1 MDFNLT
7 EEQRHLQESARKFA
21 RKELVDVAKQ
31 MEESDEPMSDEWRKR
46 LGAMGFLGVNL
57 PQQYGGLG
65 LTTFEAV
72 LVLEQLAQI
81 SPAVAFPV
89 FESCFGPTQTI
100 LHCAS
105 EDIKQKVLP
114 RVCSGELVVA
124 VTMSEPDAG
133 SAMTD
138 LTTRGVIQGDKVIIN
153 GQKRWCSGAGH
164 SGGYLLY
171 CRMADKPGAAGVGA
185 IYLEL
190 GTKGMSF
197 GKRERLMGM
206 RGVPS
211 RDIFFDSA
219 EVPTKNIVVPVGKFK
234 DLMKTFSVE
243 RCGNTTMGVAGAAA
257 ALEYA
262 VEYVQTRKQFGKPIA
277 EFQAVQL
284 RLADMAIRV
293 EAARLLLYRAAA
305 NAAAGIPSLRDI
317 SMAKCYANEIAREVC
332 ANGVQLMGGYGF
344 NKEYGMEQRLRDSFA
359 WGIGGGTIDIQKVN
373 IAAELVGHRF
383 DQRR

>member
-1 MDFNLT
+1 MDFTLT
-7 EEQRHLQESARKFA
+7 EEQSQLKESARKFA
-21 RKELVDVAKQ
+21 RKELSAVAKKV
-31 MEESDEPMSDEWRKR
+31 EESDEPLPEEWRKR
-46 LGAMGFLGVNL
+46 LGEMGFLGVNI

-65 LTTFEAV
+65 LTTFDAV
-72 LVLEQLAQI
+72 LVLEELAQI

-89 FESCFGPTQTI
+89 FESCFGPSQTL

-105 EDIKQKVLP
+105 EALKQKVLP
-114 RVCSGELVVA
+114 RVCSGDWMVA
-124 VTMSEPDAG
+124 ISMSEPDAG

-138 LTTRGVIQGDKVIIN
+138 LTTRGVIRGDKVIVN

-171 CRMADKPGAAGVGA
+171 CRMSDAPGAAGIGA

-190 GTKGMSF
+190 GAPGMSF
-197 GKRERLMGM
+197 GKREQLMGF

-211 RDIFFDSA
+211 RDIFFDDA
-219 EVPTKNIVVPVGKFK
+219 EIPAENIVVPVGKFK
-234 DLMKTFSVE
+234 ELMKTFGVE
-243 RCGNTTMGVAGAAA
+243 RCGNTTMSVAGAAA

-262 VEYVQTRKQFGKPIA
+262 IEYVQTRKQFGKPIV

-305 NAAAGIPSLRDI
+305 NAAAGIPSLKDI
-317 SMAKCYANEIAREVC
+317 SIAKCYANEIVREVC
-332 ANGVQLMGGYGF
+332 ANGVQLMGAYGF
-344 NKEYGMEQRLRDSFA
+344 NKEYGMEQRLRDSFV
-359 WGIGGGTIDIQKVN
+359 WGIGGGTIDIQKTN
-373 IAAELVGHRF
+373 IAAELVGRRF

>member
-7 EEQRHLQESARKFA
+7 EEQRHLKESARKFA
-21 RKELVDVAKQ
+21 RKELVDVAKEL
-31 MEESDEPMSDEWRKR
+31 EETDEPMSEKWRKR

-57 PQQYGGLG
+57 PQAYGGLG

-72 LVLEQLAQI
+72 LVLEELAQI

-89 FESCFGPTQTI
+89 FESCFGPTQTL
-100 LHCAS
+100 LHCAG

-114 RVCSGELVVA
+114 RVCTGELIVA
-124 VTMSEPDAG
+124 VSMSEPDAG

-171 CRMADKPGAAGVGA
+171 CRMSDARGAAGVGA

-197 GKRERLMGM
+197 GKRERLLGM

-211 RDIFFDSA
+211 RDIFFDDA
-219 EVPTKNIVVPVGKFK
+219 EVPAKNIVVPVGKFK

-243 RCGNTTMGVAGAAA
+243 RCGNTTLGVAGAAA

-262 VEYVQTRKQFGKPIA
+262 VEYVQTRKQFGKPIV

-317 SMAKCYANEIAREVC
+317 SIAKCYANEITREVC
-332 ANGVQLMGGYGF
+332 ANGVQLMGAYGF

-359 WGIGGGTIDIQKVN
+359 WGIGGGTIDIQKIN
-373 IAAELVGHRF
+373 IAAELVGRRF

>member
-7 EEQRHLQESARKFA
+7 EEQRHLKESARKFA

-31 MEESDEPMSDEWRKR
+31 IEETDEPMSEEWRKR

-57 PQQYGGLG
+57 PQAYGGLG

-72 LVLEQLAQI
+72 LVLEELAQI

-89 FESCFGPTQTI
+89 FESCFGPTQTL
-100 LHCAS
+100 LHCAG

-114 RVCSGELVVA
+114 RVCTGELVVA
-124 VTMSEPDAG
+124 VSMSEPDAG

-171 CRMADKPGAAGVGA
+171 CRMSDARGAAGVGA

-197 GKRERLMGM
+197 GKRERLLGM

-211 RDIFFDSA
+211 RDIFFDDA
-219 EVPTKNIVVPVGKFK
+219 EVPAKNIVVPVGKFK

-243 RCGNTTMGVAGAAA
+243 RCGNTTLGVAGAAA

-262 VEYVQTRKQFGKPIA
+262 VEYVQTRKQFGKPIV

-317 SMAKCYANEIAREVC
+317 SIAKCYANEIAREVC
-332 ANGVQLMGGYGF
+332 ANGVQLMGAYGF

-359 WGIGGGTIDIQKVN
+359 WGIGGGTIDIQKIN
-373 IAAELVGHRF
+373 IAAELVGRRF

>member
-1 MDFNLT
+1 MDFNFT
-7 EEQRHLQESARKFA
+7 EEQHHLKESARKFA
-21 RKELVDVAKQ
+21 RKELVDVAKEL
-31 MEESDEPMSDEWRKR
+31 EEADEPMSEEWRKR
-46 LGAMGFLGVNL
+46 LGAMGFLGVNI
-57 PQQYGGLG
+57 PQAYGGLG

-72 LVLEQLAQI
+72 LVLEELAQI

-89 FESCFGPTQTI
+89 FESCFGPTQTL

-114 RVCSGELVVA
+114 RVCTGELVVA
-124 VTMSEPDAG
+124 VTMSEPEAG

-171 CRMADKPGAAGVGA
+171 CRMSDARGAAGVGA

-197 GKRERLMGM
+197 GKRERLLGM

-211 RDIFFDSA
+211 RDIFFDDA
-219 EVPTKNIVVPVGKFK
+219 EVPAKNIVVPVGKFK

-243 RCGNTTMGVAGAAA
+243 RCGNTTLGVAGAAA

-262 VEYVQTRKQFGKPIA
+262 VEYVQTRKQFGKPIV

-317 SMAKCYANEIAREVC
+317 SIAKCYANEITREVC
-332 ANGVQLMGGYGF
+332 ANGVQLMGAYGF

-359 WGIGGGTIDIQKVN
+359 WGIGGGTIDIQKIN
-373 IAAELVGHRF
+373 IAAELVGRRF